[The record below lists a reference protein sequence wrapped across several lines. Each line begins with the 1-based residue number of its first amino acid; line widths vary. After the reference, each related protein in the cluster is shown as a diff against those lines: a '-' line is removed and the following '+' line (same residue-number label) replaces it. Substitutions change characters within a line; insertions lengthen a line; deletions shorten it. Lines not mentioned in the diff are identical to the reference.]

1 MKDKK
6 IIKLV
11 AIGMMAALCFIG
23 NYIQIPLFADTRIHF
38 GNVFIILSGLLFGPI
53 PGGLAAGIGAGIYD
67 LFDPRFLLSAPTT
80 FLTKFAMGFICGYL
94 AKSAKRVKPEAVHIT
109 GSAVI
114 GQLTYIVLYL
124 GKTYMEKRILGNEI
138 GTVMVEIVEKLFASS
153 VNAII
158 AVAVAVPLYFALL
171 VPLKPTAFKDM
182 IYSRREVE
190 GEAWKKAIIV
200 LVFLCAAAA
209 AVLFK
214 LYFKK

>member
-6 IIKLV
+6 ILNLV

-38 GNVFIILSGLLFGPI
+38 GNVFIILSGLLFGPV

-80 FLTKFAMGFICGYL
+80 FLTKFAMGYVCGYL
-94 AKSAKRVKPEAVHIT
+94 AKSQKRIKPEAVHIT
-109 GSAVI
+109 GSAII

-124 GKTYMEKRILGNEI
+124 GKTYMEKRILGNAFQ
-138 GTVMVEIVEKLFASS
+138 TVMVEIWEKLFASS

-171 VPLKPTAFKDM
+171 VPMKTTAFKDM
-182 IYSRREVE
+182 IYSRRED
-190 GEAWKKAIIV
+190 KSDLIDKLLIIV
-200 LVFLCAAAA
+200 ILLCAVAFTIL
-209 AVLFK
+209 VKILLK
-214 LYFKK
+214 